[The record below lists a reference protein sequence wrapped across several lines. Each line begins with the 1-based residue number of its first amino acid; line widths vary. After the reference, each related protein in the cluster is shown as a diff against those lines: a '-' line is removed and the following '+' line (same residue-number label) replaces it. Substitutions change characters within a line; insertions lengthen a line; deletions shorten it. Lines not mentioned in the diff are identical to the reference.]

1 MRKKS
6 IIAVIALALAA
17 IPAIAVF
24 KEKDL
29 KQTLLVL
36 LSELSDDY
44 DNVVRR
50 SAASAQRI
58 KVQHQNLVHLVDPFP
73 LPNGRTVP

>member
-1 MRKKS
+1 MRKKGL
-6 IIAVIALALAA
+6 IAVLALVLAA

-36 LSELSDDY
+36 LSELTDDY
-44 DNVVRR
+44 ENVVRR
-50 SAASAQRI
+50 SAASAQRVN
-58 KVQHQNLVHLVDPFP
+58 VQHQNLVRLVE
-73 LPNGRTVP
+73 